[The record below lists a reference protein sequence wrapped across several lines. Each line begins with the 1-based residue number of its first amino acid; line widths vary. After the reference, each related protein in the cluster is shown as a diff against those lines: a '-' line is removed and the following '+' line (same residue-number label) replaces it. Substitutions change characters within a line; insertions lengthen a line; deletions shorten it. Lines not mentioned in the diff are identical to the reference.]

1 MPLKSSKTNAEEK
14 DFPSHIQTYDTA
26 LNLNKENTYTQTS
39 LGLRI
44 VSVGRQPLILDQIK
58 PHINVINIWLI

>member
-1 MPLKSSKTNAEEK
+1 MPLKSSKTNAER
-14 DFPSHIQTYDTA
+14 DVPSHIQTYDTA
-26 LNLNKENTYTQTS
+26 LNLNKENTCTQTS